1 MNPHCPFCAVRTYNE
16 ILSPDEEEESIESSS
31 W

>member
-1 MNPHCPFCAVRTYNE
+1 MNPHCSFLAVRTYNE
-16 ILSPDEEEESIESSS
+16 ILSPEEEEESIEASS